1 MKRLWMAKGVAASL
15 ASVALLATAGDAL
28 AAPCSGITNKVVI
41 SGSTAIQSVI
51 AALGT
56 VVGTSASPIT
66 IVYYGPGSCAGL
78 TDVAGSPDK
87 AATWTTYLNG
97 VTGTCD
103 GDSINGLAVDIGVSD
118 VYPATCASA
127 GQFTMPASGFADFPG
142 PIQAMTFVV
151 PSGSSEHSI
160 SAEAAFAILGY
171 AGTGMYDVG
180 PWTAT
185 PNTSTTNLFIRS
197 TTSGTLQMIASEI
210 GLAGSKWKG
219 TAESGS
225 GAVVTA
231 VNAATPPSAG
241 LGIVA
246 AQSAQSATT
255 PPRILAFQ
263 AKGQECGYLP
273 DSSSTTLD
281 KINVREGRYDIWGP
295 EHFYTAVDGSGVPTS
310 ANAKAVTDAISLAS
324 VSASSKAVIAAEIS
338 AGVVPQ
344 CAMKVSRTEEVGAEA
359 SFQPTGD
366 CSCFFDAT
374 VPPMTAPT
382 TCHACTVDMDCADAG
397 TATHCNYGYCE
408 VQ

>member
-1 MKRLWMAKGVAASL
+1 MAKGVAASL
-15 ASVALLATAGDAL
+15 ASAALLATAGDAL

-51 AALGT
+51 GALGT
-56 VVGTSASPIT
+56 VVGTGASPIT

-78 TDVAGSPDK
+78 TDVAGTPDK

-103 GDSINGLAVDIGVSD
+103 GDSVNGIPVDIGVSD
-118 VYPATCASA
+118 VYPVTCANA
-127 GQFTMPASGFADFPG
+127 GQFTMPTSGFADFPG

-151 PSGSSEHSI
+151 PSASTESSI

-171 AGTGMYDVG
+171 AGSGMYDVG

-185 PNTSTTNLFIRS
+185 PNTSTTNIFIRS
-197 TTSGTLQMIASEI
+197 TTSGTLQMIASEL

-241 LGIVA
+241 LGIVG
-246 AQSAQSATT
+246 AQSAQSAAT
-255 PPRILAFQ
+255 PPKILAFQ

-273 DSSSTTLD
+273 DSASSGAGSRD
-281 KINVREGRYDIWGP
+281 KLNVREGRYDIWGP

-310 ANAKAVTDAISLAS
+310 ANAKAVTDAISLGT
-324 VSASSKAVIAAEIS
+324 VGASSQSVILAEIS

-366 CSCFFDAT
+366 CSCLFEAT
-374 VPPMTAPT
+374 VPMGSTSCH
-382 TCHACTVDMDCADAG
+382 TCTMDSDCADAG
-397 TATHCNYGYCE
+397 TSTHCNYGYCE